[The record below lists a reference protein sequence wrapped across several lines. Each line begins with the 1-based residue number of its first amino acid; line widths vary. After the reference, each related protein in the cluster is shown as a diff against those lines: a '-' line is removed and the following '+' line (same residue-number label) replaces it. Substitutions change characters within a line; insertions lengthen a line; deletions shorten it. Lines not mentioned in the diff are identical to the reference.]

1 MRRGREG
8 EEGGRE
14 GEREADP
21 ARERARRAALAT
33 TVEVAP
39 TVERDILAPRL
50 NVGVGTVAAFGLPF

>member
-1 MRRGREG
+1 MRWGREG

-33 TVEVAP
+33 TVEVTP
-39 TVERDILAPRL
+39 TVQRDTLAPRL
-50 NVGVGTVAAFGLPF
+50 NVGVGTVDAFGLPF